1 MNMNNINQL
10 LGTKYPVI
18 QGGMANIATAKLAA
32 AVSNAGG
39 LGLIG
44 AGGNDAAWVK
54 EEIQKI
60 RQLTNKPFG
69 VNIML
74 MSPHAKD
81 IAQLLIDE
89 GVKVVTTGA
98 GNPVPY
104 MEAWKKAGM
113 IVIPVIPTAKLAMR
127 VEQAGA
133 DAVIAEGMEAGGH
146 IGKLTTMAMVPQIVD
161 AVKIPVIAAGGIGD
175 KRGVLAAFALG
186 AKGVQIGT
194 VLLATKECPIHEN
207 FKQLVVD
214 ATDTSTIITGSEKAP
229 VRVIKNQMAVKYI
242 DLEKSGASFEE
253 LEHLTLGSLR
263 KAVMEG
269 DVENGSFM
277 AGQIAGLV
285 KEVKTVKEVLDN
297 MFIDVESYKDTLNIL

>member
-1 MNMNNINQL
+1 MNNINQL

>member
-1 MNMNNINQL
+1 MKNINEL

-44 AGGNDAAWVK
+44 AGGNDASWVK

-60 RQLTNKPFG
+60 RQLTKNPFG

-161 AVKIPVIAAGGIGD
+161 AVKIPVIAAGGIAD

-214 ATDTSTIITGSEKAP
+214 ATDTSTVITGSEKAP

-297 MFIDVESYKDTLNIL
+297 MFLDVESYKDTLNIL

>member
-1 MNMNNINQL
+1 MNNINQL
-10 LGTKYPVI
+10 LETKYPVI

-44 AGGNDAAWVK
+44 AGGNDATWVK

-297 MFIDVESYKDTLNIL
+297 MFMDVESYKDTLNIL